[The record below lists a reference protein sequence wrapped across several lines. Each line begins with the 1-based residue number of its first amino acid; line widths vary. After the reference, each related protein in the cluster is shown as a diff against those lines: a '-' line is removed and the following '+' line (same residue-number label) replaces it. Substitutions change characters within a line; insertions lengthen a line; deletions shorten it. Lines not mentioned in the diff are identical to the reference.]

1 MQAIILDHKN
11 IGKFYAENYLISK
24 KHFYKIVY
32 KGEQIFFP
40 DYSKATIF
48 SSRFC
53 PLAKIEI
60 SK

>member
-1 MQAIILDHKN
+1 MNTIILDHKN
-11 IGKFYAENYLISK
+11 IGTFYNKIAPKTVIYQITYKSK
-24 KHFYKIVY
+24 KLYFS
-32 KGEQIFFP
+32 

-53 PLAKIEI
+53 PMAKIEI

>member
-1 MQAIILDHKN
+1 MQTIVLDHKN
-11 IGKFYAENYLISK
+11 IGKFYNEIAPKTVIYLITYKSK
-24 KHFYKIVY
+24 KLYFSDYK
-32 KGEQIFFP
+32 
-40 DYSKATIF
+40 KATIF

>member
-1 MQAIILDHKN
+1 MKAIILDHKN
-11 IGKFYAENYLISK
+11 IGKFYCDNTPKTVIYLITYKSK
-24 KHFYKIVY
+24 KLYFS
-32 KGEQIFFP
+32 
-40 DYSKATIF
+40 DYQKATIF

>member
-1 MQAIILDHKN
+1 MKAIILDSKN
-11 IGKFYAENYLISK
+11 IGKFYCDNYLTSK

-32 KGEQIFFP
+32 RGEQLFFS

-48 SSRFC
+48 SARFC
-53 PLAKIEI
+53 PMAKIEI